1 MGGFETSRLEIELAE
16 RMADKIDLRKVM
28 HYSSY
33 YSGARA
39 AILFLRDVY
48 QIRIP
53 SQEKIY
59 DEALFKLVTASLDNT
74 RQFMDKQQIGYRN
87 HERNNRGKL
96 VKCEAYFMKYGTKD

>member
-28 HYSSY
+28 NYSAY
-33 YSGARA
+33 YRGARA

-87 HERNNRGKL
+87 HERNKRGKL